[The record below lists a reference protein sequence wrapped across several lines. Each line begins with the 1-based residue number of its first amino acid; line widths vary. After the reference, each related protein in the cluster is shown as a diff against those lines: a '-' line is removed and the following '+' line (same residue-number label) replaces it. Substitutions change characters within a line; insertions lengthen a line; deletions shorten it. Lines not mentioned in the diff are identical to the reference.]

1 MTTEQIVA
9 DFAYGELQAAY
20 SKPYLTPYYYCLLSY
35 LDAHD
40 DENDY

>member
-1 MTTEQIVA
+1 MTIEQIVA

-20 SKPYLTPYYYCLLSY
+20 NAHLPSYYCLLSY